1 MKTGIF
7 RYSPAQVKVFN
18 LPGEIIDHPLPFWKA
33 IVHPQDWERFYK
45 SNMAIG
51 ENKMDYHSVE
61 FRAMN
66 SDGEYIWLKCR
77 GQLMREGFG
86 EPNVFAGIMTQLDR
100 QNKIDPLTHLYNRQE
115 FAKAFELKT
124 KDKAIDNL
132 GIMVIDIDDFKNIN
146 EIYDRSIGDFISK
159 TVAQLTQAV
168 LPGNTSIYKL
178 DSD

>member
-1 MKTGIF
+1 
-7 RYSPAQVKVFN
+7 
-18 LPGEIIDHPLPFWKA
+18 
-33 IVHPQDWERFYK
+33 
-45 SNMAIG
+45 MAIG

-77 GQLMREGFG
+77 GQLMRDEFG
-86 EPNVFAGIMTQLDR
+86 EPNLFAGIMTQLDR

-146 EIYDRSIGDFISK
+146 EIYDRSFGD
-159 TVAQLTQAV
+159 L
-168 LPGNTSIYKL
+168 
-178 DSD
+178 